1 MGRTNPTYRDWL
13 REFERRYEP
22 YRRGL
27 RRRHRPAF
35 DRLLEGAADHAD
47 AAGLANDPDPEVA
60 ALLSM
65 LLVHERRI
73 AELERKRD
81 REPEPE

>member
-13 REFERRYEP
+13 RAFEERYGA

-27 RRRHRPAF
+27 RRRDQPAF
-35 DRLLEGAADHAD
+35 DRLFAQAADHAD
-47 AAGLANDPDPEVA
+47 AAGLANDTDPEVA

-65 LLVHERRI
+65 LLAHERRI
-73 AELERKRD
+73 AELEGD
-81 REPEPE
+81 DDQ

>member
-13 REFERRYEP
+13 RAFEERYAA

-27 RRRHRPAF
+27 RRRDQPHLDALF
-35 DRLLEGAADHAD
+35 AQAADHAD
-47 AAGLANDPDPEVA
+47 AAGLANDTDPEVA

-65 LLVHERRI
+65 LLAHERRI
-73 AELERKRD
+73 AELEGD
-81 REPEPE
+81 DDQ

>member
-13 REFERRYEP
+13 RSFEERYAA

-27 RRRHRPAF
+27 RRRHQPAF
-35 DRLLEGAADHAD
+35 DRLFEQAADHAD
-47 AAGLANDPDPEVA
+47 AGGLANDPDPEVA

-65 LLVHERRI
+65 LLAHERRI
-73 AELERKRD
+73 AELEAE
-81 REPEPE
+81 REE

>member
-13 REFERRYEP
+13 RGFEERYGP

-27 RRRHRPAF
+27 RRRHQPAF
-35 DRLLEGAADHAD
+35 DRLFEQAADHAD

-65 LLVHERRI
+65 LLAHERRI
-73 AELERKRD
+73 AELERAL
-81 REPEPE
+81 EE

>member
-13 REFERRYEP
+13 RAFEERYAA

-27 RRRHRPAF
+27 RRRDQPAF
-35 DRLLEGAADHAD
+35 DRLFEQAADHAD

-65 LLVHERRI
+65 LLAHERRL
-73 AELERKRD
+73 AELERE
-81 REPEPE
+81 REE

>member
-13 REFERRYEP
+13 RAFEGRYGP

-27 RRRHRPAF
+27 RRRDQPHL
-35 DRLLEGAADHAD
+35 DRLFEQAADHAD
-47 AAGLANDPDPEVA
+47 AAGLANDTDPEVA

-65 LLVHERRI
+65 LVAHERRI
-73 AELERKRD
+73 ADLERELE
-81 REPEPE
+81 P

>member
-13 REFERRYEP
+13 RAFEGHYGT

-27 RRRHRPAF
+27 RRRDQPHL
-35 DRLLEGAADHAD
+35 DRLFEQAADHAD
-47 AAGLANDPDPEVA
+47 AAGLANDTDPEVA

-65 LLVHERRI
+65 LVAHERRI
-73 AELERKRD
+73 AELEG
-81 REPEPE
+81 REE